1 MPAPTRTIAT
11 NGTWETIVRK
21 SRFICTL
28 ERVAT
33 EDDARASIERVRKQY
48 WDANHNCT
56 AWNIG
61 PGGRSQ
67 RSSDDGEPAGTAGIP
82 MLDVLR
88 RREIIDTVAI
98 VTRYFGGI
106 MLGAGGLVRAYGAA
120 VADAIDRAGVVERR
134 PLSILHVSRPHAQAG
149 QFENALRAMPFRLEA
164 VDYGGTGVTFTLQLE
179 PATIPDFETWVA
191 TVTNGEAVPEQ
202 AGVVFAE
209 VPVEA

>member
-1 MPAPTRTIAT
+1 MPSPIRTIAAS
-11 NGTWETIVRK
+11 GSWETIVRK

-28 ERVAT
+28 ERVES
-33 EDDARASIERVRKQY
+33 EDDARVVIERVRKQY
-48 WDANHNCT
+48 WDASHNCT

-88 RREIIDTVAI
+88 KREIVDTVAV

-106 MLGAGGLVRAYGAA
+106 MLGAGGLVRAYGGA
-120 VADAIDRAGVVERR
+120 VTDAIDRAGVVERR
-134 PLSILHVSRPHAQAG
+134 PLSVVRVSRPHAQAG
-149 QFENALRAMPFRLEA
+149 QFENALRAMPFRLDG
-164 VDYGGTGVTFTLQLE
+164 VDYGATGATFTLHFE
-179 PATIPDFETWVA
+179 PAGLPEFEAWVA
-191 TVTNGEAVPEQ
+191 AVTNGEAVPEE

-209 VPVEA
+209 VPVEP

>member
-106 MLGAGGLVRAYGAA
+106 LLGAGGLVRAYGGA
-120 VADAIDRAGVVERR
+120 VTDAIDRAGVVERR
-134 PLSILHVSRPHAQAG
+134 PLSILHVARPHAQAG